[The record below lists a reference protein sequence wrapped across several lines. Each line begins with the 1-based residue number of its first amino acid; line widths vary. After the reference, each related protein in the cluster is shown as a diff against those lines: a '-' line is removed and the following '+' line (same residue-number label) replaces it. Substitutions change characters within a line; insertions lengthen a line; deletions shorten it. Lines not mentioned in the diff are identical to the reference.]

1 MMPIR
6 PPHALRLVPAA
17 LLFALSQ
24 GHVHAQTN
32 LADVEVKA
40 QREALSAAN
49 VRVATEK
56 LEQIPGG
63 AAVVDAKTFEAGKA
77 VTIKDMLDFTPGVFS
92 QSRVNEESRLSIR
105 GSGLSRTFHMRGIRL
120 LQDGIPINLA
130 DGGSDFQDIDPLALQ
145 HIEVYK
151 GANALQYG
159 AASLGGAINFVTPTG
174 YTTPNSVVRVDAGSN
189 EFARA
194 QFKTGDVVGNWDYF
208 ASISQ
213 LRSDGFRQ
221 FSGQKNTRLNAN
233 VGLKIS
239 PQLETRFYVIHGDMN
254 QELPG
259 SLTKAQ
265 MQADRTQANSV
276 SSSNNSQRDFLIT
289 RVANKTTWISPNGVE
304 YNAGVYA
311 VNKNLYHPLTFPN
324 IVQGNPNPPRPALI
338 DQQNRDVGIFGSRI
352 SESELFGYR
361 HNATVGYNYVKGMT
375 ENRNFD
381 HVRGERVRL
390 HAYDDQKARNIELY
404 GESRLHLNDR
414 FQFITGLQWTHAKR
428 TSDDQLLSDGNGS
441 YERRYAQFSP
451 KVGALWQA
459 ADNIQ
464 IYTNLSRAFEPPT
477 FSETSPVRALEAQES
492 TTFELGTRGNLKEVK
507 WDISVYHSRL
517 NNEFV
522 TYQLPAMQPAILNA
536 DNTRHQGVEIG
547 LAGPFAKNALSQGD
561 KLDWTLAYTFGRF
574 RFDNDSVYGNAAI
587 PGIPEEYVR
596 AKLDYTHPKGW
607 TVSPNLEYV
616 PQGYFVDLRNTFA
629 SDPYLLVGLSAS
641 YKASETLRFFVD
653 GRNLTD
659 KNYAATTGVVI
670 NAGGADVAQFAPG
683 EGRSVFAGVE
693 VKW

>member
-6 PPHALRLVPAA
+6 PPYVLRLVPAA
-17 LLFALSQ
+17 LLFALTQ
-24 GHVHAQTN
+24 GHVHAQAD

-40 QREALSAAN
+40 EREALSAAN

-77 VTIKDMLDFTPGVFS
+77 VTIKDMLDYTPGVFS

-194 QFKTGDVVGNWDYF
+194 QYKTGDVVGDWDYF

-233 VGLKIS
+233 VGLKIT

-259 SLTKAQ
+259 NLTKAQ
-265 MQADRTQANSV
+265 MQADPTQPQASSANT
-276 SSSNNSQRDFLIT
+276 NSQRDFLIT
-289 RVANKTTWISPNGVE
+289 RLANKTTWVSPAGTE

-311 VNKNLYHPLTFPN
+311 VNKNLYHPLSF
-324 IVQGNPNPPRPALI
+324 GLI
-338 DQQNRDVGIFGSRI
+338 DQQNRDVGTFGNQI
-352 SESELFGYR
+352 AQGELFGLR
-361 HNATVGYNYVKGMT
+361 HDTTLGYNLVWGMT
-375 ENRNFD
+375 EARVFNHLRGNRISL
-381 HVRGERVRL
+381 RSYE
-390 HAYDDQKARNIELY
+390 DQKAENTELY
-404 GESRLHLNDR
+404 GESRLHLTDSV
-414 FQFITGLQWTHAKR
+414 QFISGLQWTHAVR
-428 TSDDQLLSDGNGS
+428 SVEDQFLGNGDDS

-451 KVGALWQA
+451 KVGVLWQA
-459 ADNIQ
+459 ADDVQ
-464 IYTNLSRAFEPPT
+464 VYSNLSRAFEPPT
-477 FSETSPVRALEAQES
+477 FSETSSTRQLEGQES
-492 TTFELGTRGNLKEVK
+492 TTFEVGSRGKLDNIR
-507 WDISVYHSRL
+507 WDVSVYHSQL

-522 TYQLPAMQPAILNA
+522 TFLLDPLNPGSGVIQNA
-536 DNTRHQGVEIG
+536 DDTRHQGMEIG

-561 KLDWTLAYTFGRF
+561 KLDWTLAYTLGRF
-574 RFDNDSVYGNAAI
+574 RFDNDSVYGNGAI
-587 PGIPEEYVR
+587 PGIPEEYIR
-596 AKLDYTHPKGW
+596 AKLDYTHPEGW
-607 TVSPNLEYV
+607 TFSPNLEYV
-616 PQGYFVDLRNTFA
+616 PQGYFVDLRNTFG
-629 SDPYLLVGLSAS
+629 SDPYVLVGLSAS
-641 YKASETLRFFVD
+641 YKASEALRFFVD

-659 KNYAATTGVVI
+659 KTYAATTSVTV
-670 NAGGADVAQFAPG
+670 NTNGGDSPQFAPG
-683 EGRSVFAGVE
+683 EGRSMFAGVE

>member
-6 PPHALRLVPAA
+6 PPHTLRLIPAA
-17 LLFALSQ
+17 MLFALAQ
-24 GHVHAQTN
+24 GHVHAQAN

-145 HIEVYK
+145 HVEVYK

-265 MQADRTQANSV
+265 MQADPTQAQA
-276 SSSNNSQRDFLIT
+276 SSAGTNSQRDFLIT
-289 RVANKTTWISPNGVE
+289 RLANKTTWISPAGTE

-311 VNKNLYHPLTFPN
+311 VNKNLYHPLSF
-324 IVQGNPNPPRPALI
+324 GLI
-338 DQQNRDVGIFGSRI
+338 DQQNRDVGTFGNRI
-352 SESELFGYR
+352 AQGELFGLR
-361 HNATVGYNYVKGMT
+361 HDTTLGYNLVWGVT
-375 ENRNFD
+375 EARIFN
-381 HVRGERVRL
+381 HLRGDRISLRS
-390 HAYDDQKARNIELY
+390 YDDQKAENMELY
-404 GESRLHLNDR
+404 GESRLHLNDSL
-414 FQFITGLQWTHAKR
+414 QFITGLQWTHAVR
-428 TSDDQLLSDGNGS
+428 SVEDQFRSDGDGS

-451 KVGALWQA
+451 KVGVLWQA

-464 IYTNLSRAFEPPT
+464 VYSNVSRAFEPPT
-477 FSETSPVRALEAQES
+477 FSETSSTRALEGQES
-492 TTFELGTRGNLKEVK
+492 TTFEVGSRGKLDDIR
-507 WDISVYHSRL
+507 WDISVYHSQL
-517 NNEFV
+517 KNEFV
-522 TYQLPAMQPAILNA
+522 TFLLNPLNPGSGVIQNA
-536 DNTRHQGVEIG
+536 DDTRHQGVEIG
-547 LAGPFAKNALSQGD
+547 LAGPFAKDALSQGD

-587 PGIPEEYVR
+587 PGIPEEYIR

-659 KNYAATTGVVI
+659 KTYAATTSVTV
-670 NAGGADVAQFAPG
+670 NANGTDSAQFAPG

>member
-17 LLFALSQ
+17 LLFALAQ
-24 GHVHAQTN
+24 GHVHAQAN

-194 QFKTGDVVGNWDYF
+194 QFKTGDVVGDWDYF

-221 FSGQKNTRLNAN
+221 FSGQKNSRLNAN

-239 PQLETRFYVIHGDMN
+239 PQLETRFYLIHGDMN

-259 SLTKAQ
+259 NLTKAQ
-265 MQADRTQANSV
+265 MQADPKQAQA
-276 SSSNNSQRDFLIT
+276 SSAGTNSQRDFLIT
-289 RVANKTTWISPNGVE
+289 RLANKTTWISPAGTE
-304 YNAGVYA
+304 YNVGVYA
-311 VNKNLYHPLTFPN
+311 VNKNLYHPLSF
-324 IVQGNPNPPRPALI
+324 GLI
-338 DQQNRDVGIFGSRI
+338 DQQNRDVGTFGNRI
-352 SESELFGYR
+352 AQGELFGLR
-361 HNATVGYNYVKGMT
+361 HDTTLGYNLVWGVT
-375 ENRNFD
+375 EARIFN
-381 HVRGERVRL
+381 HLRGDRISLRS
-390 HAYDDQKARNIELY
+390 YDDQKAENMELF
-404 GESRLHLNDR
+404 GESRLHLNDSL
-414 FQFITGLQWTHAKR
+414 QFITGLQWTHAVR
-428 TSDDQLLSDGNGS
+428 SVEDQFRSDGDGS

-464 IYTNLSRAFEPPT
+464 VYSNLSRAFEPPT
-477 FSETSPVRALEAQES
+477 FSETSSTRALEGQES
-492 TTFELGTRGNLKEVK
+492 TTFEVGSRGKLDDIR
-507 WDISVYHSRL
+507 WDISVYHSQL
-517 NNEFV
+517 KNEFV
-522 TYQLPAMQPAILNA
+522 TFLLNPLNPGSGVIQNA
-536 DNTRHQGVEIG
+536 DDTRHQGVEVG
-547 LAGPFAKNALSQGD
+547 LAGPFAKDALSQGD

-574 RFDNDSVYGNAAI
+574 RFDNDTVYGNSAI

-596 AKLDYTHPKGW
+596 AKLDYTHPTGW

-641 YKASETLRFFVD
+641 YKASETLRFFID

-659 KNYAATTGVVI
+659 KTYAATTSVTV
-670 NAGGADVAQFAPG
+670 NANGADSAQFSPG

>member
-1 MMPIR
+1 MLTHL
-6 PPHALRLVPAA
+6 PPLQKRLVPAA
-17 LLFALSQ
+17 LLLLFAH
-24 GHVHAQTN
+24 GAAHAQTN
-32 LADVEVKA
+32 LDEVEVKA
-40 QREALSAAN
+40 QREALSAAS

-56 LEQIPGG
+56 LSQTPGG
-63 AAVVDAKTFEAGKA
+63 TAVVDAKSFEAGKA

-145 HIEVYK
+145 HVEVYK

-174 YTTPNSVVRVDAGSN
+174 YTTPNSLVRVDAGSN

-208 ASISQ
+208 ASLSQ

-233 VGLKIS
+233 VGLKIN

-265 MQADRTQANSV
+265 MQANPTQAQA
-276 SSSNNSQRDFLIT
+276 SSANTNSQRDFLIT
-289 RVANKTTWISPNGVE
+289 RLANKTTWISPAGVE
-304 YNAGVYA
+304 YNVGVYA
-311 VNKNLYHPLTFPN
+311 VNKNLYHPLSF
-324 IVQGNPNPPRPALI
+324 GLI
-338 DQQNRDVGIFGSRI
+338 DQQNRDVGTFGNRVAQG
-352 SESELFGYR
+352 ELFGMR
-361 HNATVGYNYVKGMT
+361 HDTTLGYNFVWGLT
-375 ENRNFD
+375 EARVFNHTRG
-381 HVRGERVRL
+381 VRTSLRSYE
-390 HAYDDQKARNIELY
+390 DQKADNMELY
-404 GESRLHLNDR
+404 GESRLHLNNSV
-414 FQFITGLQWTHAKR
+414 QFISGLQWTHAVR
-428 TSDDQLLSDGNGS
+428 SVEDQFFGDNGGANGS

-451 KVGALWQA
+451 KVGVLWQA
-459 ADNIQ
+459 TDSVQ
-464 IYTNLSRAFEPPT
+464 VYSNLSRAFEPPT
-477 FSETSPVRALEAQES
+477 FSETSSTRELQGQES
-492 TTFELGTRGNLKEVK
+492 TTFEVGTRGKFDELR
-507 WDISVYHSRL
+507 WDISLYHSKL
-517 NNEFV
+517 DNEFV
-522 TYQLPAMQPAILNA
+522 TFLLDPLNPGSGVIQNA
-536 DNTRHQGVEIG
+536 NDTRHQGLEVG
-547 LAGPFAKNALSQGD
+547 LAGPVVKNAMAQGD
-561 KLDWTLAYTFGRF
+561 KLDWTLAYTLGRF
-574 RFDNDSVYGNAAI
+574 RFENDPVYGNAAI
-587 PGIPEEYVR
+587 PGIPEQYVR
-596 AKLDYTHPKGW
+596 AKLDYTHPAGW
-607 TVSPNLEYV
+607 SISPNVEYV

-629 SDPYLLVGLSAS
+629 SDPYLLLGLGAS

-653 GRNLTD
+653 ARNLTD
-659 KNYAATTGVVI
+659 KTYAATTSVTV
-670 NAGGADVAQFAPG
+670 NANGLDTAQFAPG